1 MLKERATALDLR
13 EMQQHM
19 SWLRESHPSTIV
31 EQTAEA
37 LRDGAS
43 ENALWAAGAL
53 TAARYINN
61 QAHNLLGFVSHA
73 AIGCEDARQLAENQP
88 DRTRHLLLIQ
98 ALHQVLFDMHDPCL
112 SPYELLPFSPLY
124 DRSDADNIRWLRA
137 DVRLGEYMRVD
148 HRIVGLKARL
158 PRPALVD
165 LLLDIGLE
173 GVVTDDHT
181 FLTPALSLHM
191 VDLIGWDEGFDL
203 LRVALRYSASFPRNF
218 APYDRAL
225 DLIKHYRLEDGAAQT
240 AYQPDNVDH
249 LRAAFLS
256 APPHDRPEIAARAL
270 AEGCS
275 PDTVLAAVC
284 LAACDLYLMTD
295 PVPHDAFDAISREVA
310 PMHINTSTSALRT
323 MLPRLSPRTA
333 ALAAIQG
340 GSLLERGPSIL
351 NEAFEFVP
359 FEPARS
365 YPYAEDVDALRRRS
379 PEALL
384 DIMHQALHDHDTRTA
399 TAAVR
404 AYEQTGSAPDKLIA
418 ALTAVACTDD
428 GTLLHSVKHMGAL
441 LREFRLC
448 AHADRWNYLIAA
460 ARFMAWYAGKNTSVY
475 QRALAALDP
484 A

>member
-1 MLKERATALDLR
+1 MSRERAAALDLR

-19 SWLRESHPSTIV
+19 SWLRRSHPSTIV

-61 QAHNLLGFVSHA
+61 QAHNLLGFVSPA
-73 AIGCEDARQLAENQP
+73 AIGCEDARQLAESQP

-124 DRSDADNIRWLRA
+124 DQSDADNIRWLRA

-158 PRPALVD
+158 PRPALID

-181 FLTPALSLHM
+181 FLTPALSLQM

-225 DLIKHYRLEDGAAQT
+225 DLIKHYRLESSAPQT

-249 LRAAFLS
+249 LRAAFLI

-351 NEAFEFVP
+351 NEDFEFIP
-359 FEPARS
+359 SEPARG
-365 YPYAEDVDALRRRS
+365 YLYAEDVDALRRHS
-379 PEALL
+379 PDALL

-404 AYEQTGSAPDKLIA
+404 AYEQTGSAPDGLIA

-475 QRALAALDP
+475 RRALAALDL

>member
-1 MLKERATALDLR
+1 MLREHPTALDLI
-13 EMQQHM
+13 EMQHHM
-19 SWLRESHPSTIV
+19 AWLRNAHPADIV
-31 EQTAEA
+31 EQTVSV
-37 LRDGAS
+37 LREGAS

-53 TAARYINN
+53 TSARCINN

-88 DRTRHLLLIQ
+88 DRTRHLLLTQ
-98 ALHQVLFDMHDPCL
+98 ALHQVVFDMHDPCL
-112 SPYELLPFSPLY
+112 SPYELLPFSPMY
-124 DRSDADNIRWLRA
+124 DKSDAENIHWLRA

-148 HRIVGLKARL
+148 HRIVGLEKRL
-158 PRPALVD
+158 SRDALVD

-191 VDLIGWDEGFDL
+191 VELIGWDDGFDL

-225 DLIKHYRLEDGAAQT
+225 DLMKHYELENGVPQT
-240 AYQPDNVDH
+240 AYQPDKVDH
-249 LRAAFLS
+249 LRAALLT
-256 APPHDRPEIAARAL
+256 APPHDRPEIAAQTM
-270 AEGCS
+270 AEGYS

-351 NEAFEFVP
+351 NEDFEFIP

-365 YPYAEDVDALRRRS
+365 YPYAEDVDALRPHS
-379 PEALL
+379 PKTLL
-384 DIMHQALHDHDTRTA
+384 DILHAALHDHDTRTA

-404 AYEQTGSAPDKLIA
+404 AYAQTGSPPDGMIA

-475 QRALAALDP
+475 QRALAALQRL
-484 A
+484 